1 MKREHL
7 SYAVLSK
14 VSLFAS
20 LAEAELQAIRS
31 QALIKTFPRNALLL
45 NEGDPTDSLY
55 VIINGR
61 VRVYC
66 SDEEGNEIVLDEF
79 GPLDYFGELALID
92 HEPRSASV
100 MTLEPSRLAIIH
112 RKDFLHYLS
121 HHPNIAIN
129 LLKTLVSKL
138 RRETES
144 VKSLALMDVYG
155 RVAKL
160 LLDLAEEREGQL
172 RVERLTYR
180 EIGSRVGA
188 SREMV
193 GRIFKDL
200 KQGGYITFEKNEI
213 ILNESLPARW

>member
-1 MKREHL
+1 MFAGL
-7 SYAVLSK
+7 SEPELRAIGAHAV
-14 VSLFAS
+14 
-20 LAEAELQAIRS
+20 
-31 QALIKTFPRNALLL
+31 IKTFPRNALLL

-55 VIINGR
+55 VILSGR

-66 SDEEGNEIVLDEF
+66 GDEEGNEIVLNDL

-100 MTLEPSRLAIIH
+100 ITLEPSRLAIIH

-121 HHPNIAIN
+121 HQPEIAIN

-160 LLDLAEEREGQL
+160 LLELAEEREGQL

-213 ILNESLPARW
+213 ILNENLPARW